1 MVHKSKEYDSQYRLF
16 FFLAVVFYSTM
27 KIFIKDIPVLII
39 SNQEFI
45 KSSMYDRIYEAS
57 GFRLSTD
64 SLAGEVLV
72 KNATVEVIDQFL
84 IFLKQH
90 KLKKLEEITF
100 KVEDYEEV
108 VKSIK
113 KDYTII
119 KAAGGLVLNEG
130 EVLMIWRLKKWD
142 LPKGKLDKG
151 EKPKQA
157 ALREVEEECN
167 IKVKIGKRI
176 CHTWHTYKQNGRR
189 ILKKTYWYR
198 MYCIDDSEMK
208 PQLSENIEGIK
219 WMNESELKESLY
231 NTYPSIRDVFRHYS
245 LMD

>member
-1 MVHKSKEYDSQYRLF
+1 
-16 FFLAVVFYSTM
+16 M
-27 KIFIKDIPVLII
+27 KIFIKDIPVIII

-45 KSSMYDRIYEAS
+45 KTSDYDNIYQGAILNLKFGQLS
-57 GFRLSTD
+57 GD
-64 SLAGEVLV
+64 VLI
-72 KNATVEVIDQFL
+72 KGATTEIIDKFL
-84 IFLKQH
+84 VFLKQNSI
-90 KLKKLEEITF
+90 KKLEEITF
-100 KVEDYEEV
+100 I
-108 VKSIK
+108 VKNYNAVIDDIK

-151 EKPKQA
+151 EKPKKA
-157 ALREVEEECN
+157 AVREVEEECN
-167 IKVKIGKRI
+167 VKVKLGKKI

-198 MYCIDDSEMK
+198 MYCVDDTHMK
-208 PQLSENIEGIK
+208 PQLEENIEETK
-219 WMNESELKESLY
+219 WMNEAELKEALY
-231 NTYPSIRDVFRHYS
+231 NTYPSIRDVFRHYY

>member
-1 MVHKSKEYDSQYRLF
+1 MIFWRS
-16 FFLAVVFYSTM
+16 M
-27 KIFIKDIPVLII
+27 KIFIKNIPVIII
-39 SNQEFI
+39 SNQEFL
-45 KSSMYDRIYEAS
+45 KSSMYDRIYNAS
-57 GFRLSTD
+57 DFRLSLD
-64 SLAGEVLV
+64 ALVGEVLI
-72 KNATVEVIDQFL
+72 KGATVEIIDQFL
-84 IFLKQH
+84 LFLKQH

-100 KVEDYEEV
+100 KVDDYEDV
-108 VKSIK
+108 VLDIK

-167 IKVKIGKRI
+167 IKVKVGKKI

-208 PQLSENIEGIK
+208 PQLSENIEDIK
-219 WMNESELKESLY
+219 WMNEVEIKEAFY